1 MANKGV
7 DKKLFEEPY
16 SFEFFHAVR
25 LLEKMYPDR
34 STVGDAA
41 MPADEVVRFRSRIGL
56 DFPSSE
62 IHEINVIEADK
73 TPARLEMLVNFMG
86 VVGVSGVMPTHYTEL
101 VLDRIR
107 HRDTSAWA
115 FLDIFTHRAVSQFY
129 RAWAKY
135 RFPVAYER
143 GDDAFTS
150 YLYDLVGLGTKG
162 LRGRMA
168 VDDESLLPYGGL
180 ISQTPHSAT
189 ALENIVSDHFQV
201 NARVQ
206 QFSGQWLALEKSD
219 LTKLGRD
226 NSVLGR
232 SAIVG
237 SRVWDQQSKFRLRL
251 GPMNFKRFEAFLP
264 SGTASKPL
272 ASIARFF
279 AGDEFDLDTKL
290 VLEAK
295 QVPATILTTRAVRR
309 PALGWTT
316 FLKTKPFTSPDE
328 QVILQHRGN

>member
-1 MANKGV
+1 MAKKGI
-7 DKKLFEEPY
+7 DKQLLEEPY
-16 SFEFFHAVR
+16 GFEFFHAVR
-25 LLEKMYPDR
+25 LLEKIYPER
-34 STVGDAA
+34 SPVGNTA

-56 DFPSSE
+56 DFPPSE
-62 IHEINVIEADK
+62 IHEINSVEAGD

-101 VLDRIR
+101 ILDRVR
-107 HRDTSAWA
+107 HRDTAAWA
-115 FLDIFTHRAVSQFY
+115 FLDIFTLRSVSQFY

-168 VDDESLLPYGGL
+168 VDDEAMLPYAGL
-180 ISQTPHSAT
+180 ISQTPHSASS
-189 ALENIVSDHFQV
+189 LENILSDHFQIT
-201 NARVQ
+201 AKVQ
-206 QFSGQWLALEKSD
+206 QFAGQWLDLEKRD
-219 LTKLGRD
+219 QTKLGRD
-226 NSVLGR
+226 NSTLGR

-237 SRVWDQQSKFRLRL
+237 ARIWDQQSKFRVRL
-251 GPMNFKRFEAFLP
+251 GPMDFKRFQGFLP

-272 ASIARFF
+272 GSIVRFI
-279 AGDEFDLDTKL
+279 AGDEFDFDTKL

-316 FLKTKPFTSPDE
+316 FLKTKPFTEPDE
-328 QVILQHRGN
+328 QVVLQHPGN